1 VSNVPDEML
10 YTVEHEYVL
19 KTDAGDIVQVGIT
32 DYAQGELGDVVFV
45 SLPKVG
51 ETFDTHEP
59 FGTIEAVKAVSEL
72 YSPVAGTVTE
82 VNDGLDNDPAIV
94 NRDPYGTGWMVKFR
108 VTDADELH
116 GLLDASAYR
125 KHIGE

>member
-1 VSNVPDEML
+1 MSNVPEEMM
-10 YTVEHEYVL
+10 YTTEHEYVL
-19 KTDAGDIVQVGIT
+19 KTDAGDVVQVGIT
-32 DYAQGELGDVVFV
+32 DYAQGELGDIVFV

-51 ETFDTHEP
+51 QKFDTHEP

-82 VNDGLDNDPAIV
+82 VNESLDADPAGV
-94 NRDPYGTGWMVKFR
+94 NHDPYTTGWMVKLR
-108 VTDADELH
+108 VADPDELH

>member
-1 VSNVPDEML
+1 MSNVPDEML
-10 YTVEHEYVL
+10 YTAEHEYVL

-51 ETFDTHEP
+51 EKFDTHEP

-72 YSPVAGTVTE
+72 YSPVAGRITE

-94 NRDPYGTGWMVKFR
+94 NRDPYGSGWMVKFR
-108 VTDADELH
+108 VSDPGELH